1 MTFQFEF
8 WKQKEMFNLLVEKVY
23 FESYLLQNVI
33 NMEDEKQNLLY
44 DFIDSV

>member
-44 DFIDSV
+44 DFIYSV